1 MYDPSIQYEDPGR
14 TAPPEDCDVDQKHP
28 ELYELFET
36 LECDIIFWEAFSADC
51 VEYPYPA
58 ACNNSQHQKNKIAE
72 LDFQADVLDMI
83 VQQKHEDLGRFV
95 QTHML
100 DYAEKIWKDR
110 HE

>member
-1 MYDPSIQYEDPGR
+1 MYNLNIQLEDPNR
-14 TAPPEDCDVDQKHP
+14 TAPPEDCDGVRKHP

-36 LECDIIFWEAFSADC
+36 LDCDIIFWEGFC
-51 VEYPYPA
+51 VDAVHHHDNY
-58 ACNNSQHQKNKIAE
+58 HKNKIAE
-72 LDFQADVLDMI
+72 LDFKADILDMI

-100 DYAEKIWKDR
+100 DYAERIWKGR